1 MPAALATGLMIGR
14 PAAIAAHLQDRVDAG
29 VDYFVVYLRR
39 AAYEPDQVE
48 WFGREVVPLVHP
60 S

>member
-1 MPAALATGLMIGR
+1 MPAELATGLMIGT
-14 PAAIAAHLQDRVDAG
+14 PAAIAAHLQARADAG
-29 VDYFVVYLRR
+29 VDDFVVDLRW

-48 WFGREVVPLVHP
+48 WFGREVMPLVHP